1 MKINKLRQKINKI
14 DKKIIKNLSNRFLVT
29 KKVAEYKLINN
40 VKINNLE
47 VETKNKKNLFDSGN
61 IKYLEIYDKILD
73 LSKKEQMLNNKFKIG
88 LIGKSI
94 SYSMSPK
101 IHEIIANKLDLKY
114 DFYIIDIQNSNQI
127 EDYINLLKNYEYLY
141 FNVTIPYK
149 EEMFKYVDIV
159 TQKAFLTRS
168 INTVY
173 FDGLNIIGDNTD
185 YYGFCET
192 IKKRID
198 LIKKTNVLILG
209 NGATARVIKLVLDN
223 LSIKNIIYARHPKDN
238 ENLLDNIYENKNNFS
253 IVNATPVGTYPN
265 INDTLLKEEF
275 IIKADYVMDVIYNPK
290 KTKLLKSFD
299 KECDNGLKMLIY
311 QALYSFK
318 IVTKQEFNIN
328 DLFEVI
334 YNELNI

>member
-14 DKKIIKNLSNRFLVT
+14 DKKIIKNLNNRFLVT
-29 KKVAEYKLINN
+29 KKVAEYKLIHNE
-40 VKINNLE
+40 KINNLE
-47 VETKNKKNLFDSGN
+47 IEDKNKKNLFDSSN
-61 IKYLEIYDKILD
+61 IKYLEVYDKILN
-73 LSKKEQMLNNKFKIG
+73 LSKKEQMLNNNFKIG
-88 LIGKSI
+88 LIGKDI

-101 IHEIIANKLDLKY
+101 IHEIIFKKLDLNY
-114 DFYIIDIQNSNQI
+114 YFEIIDIENNQI
-127 EDYINLLKNYEYLY
+127 ENYINLLKNYEYLY

-159 TQKAFLTRS
+159 TQKAFLAKS

-185 YYGFCET
+185 YYGFYET

-198 LIKKTNVLILG
+198 LIKETNVLILG

-223 LSIKNIIYARHPKDN
+223 LKINNLIYARHPKDN
-238 ENLLDNIYENKNNFS
+238 EFLLDNIYEIKKNFS

-265 INDTLLKEEF
+265 IEDTLLKKEF
-275 IIKADYVMDVIYNPK
+275 IKKAIYVMDVIYNPT

-318 IVTKQEFNIN
+318 IVTKKEFSVN
-328 DLFEVI
+328 DLFEEI